1 MRGPS
6 SNIGLAYALV
16 LGAVVALGLTWWTT
30 GDAFQLGAL
39 RIGPWQ
45 AWPLTDPLNADRYS
59 RARIARSGDLPLGPG
74 EGLAFTARVDSE
86 GRALDGGC
94 HYTIGPILPPAR
106 WWTLSLYDRAGK
118 PFVNPSERFG
128 FASSAVMRGEN
139 GAAAI
144 ETGPGLQPGNWLP
157 SAAGPI
163 SLVLRL
169 YDSPVST
176 GLATELG
183 ARRAIDMP
191 DIKRG
196 TCQNGSQS

>member
-1 MRGPS
+1 MRGPP

-30 GDAFQLGAL
+30 GDAFQIGAL

-86 GRALDGGC
+86 GRALDGSC
-94 HYTIGPILPPAR
+94 HYTISPILPPAR
-106 WWTLSLYDRAGK
+106 WWTLSLYDEAGK
-118 PFVNPSERFG
+118 PIANPSERFG
-128 FASSAVMRGEN
+128 FASSAVLRGEN

-144 ETGPGLQPGNWLP
+144 ETGPVLQPGNWLP

-176 GLATELG
+176 GLGTELG
-183 ARRAIDMP
+183 ARRAIEMP

-196 TCQNGSQS
+196 ACQNGSQS